1 MKTLNL
7 VIALAAATFI
17 SFTAGAA
24 DQLWVK
30 IGAIERKTCPS
41 DKCGTVGKLF
51 FRESAR
57 ILETQNGWGR
67 VTRVYDASCSGGK
80 SQYVDSGRAV
90 CDKANGIVDGKFAE
104 WIKLDGLSK
113 ERPAPAKAGNSAI
126 EQALKDS
133 DRYED
138 HKDRFIAAADAL
150 MTSGQCTLQ
159 DFIDEGG
166 WMRST
171 QKSRGVG
178 IYFTYCDGGS
188 KRVYLDVNTGKVSTN

>member
-1 MKTLNL
+1 MKTLL
-7 VIALAAATFI
+7 FVIAVSAASLI
-17 SFTAGAA
+17 SHTAGAT
-24 DQLWVK
+24 DQLRVK
-30 IGAIERKTCPS
+30 VDAAERKTCPS

-51 FRESAR
+51 FRESAKV
-57 ILETQNGWGR
+57 LETQNGWGR
-67 VTRVYDASCSGGK
+67 VTRAYDASCSGGK

-90 CDKANGIVDGKFAE
+90 CDKANGIIDGKFAE

-133 DRYED
+133 DQYEE
-138 HKDRFIAAADAL
+138 HKDRFIAAAEEL
-150 MTSGQCTLQ
+150 MTSGQCKLQ
-159 DFIDEGG
+159 DFIDQGG
-166 WMRST
+166 WVRST

-188 KRVYLDVNTGKVSTN
+188 KRVYLDVNTGQVSTD